1 MQQCVA
7 ILHCRSRTIQIV
19 LKHRRSFRCCAV
31 FRSVAPCCL
40 LMTSHFQVSVQISEL
55 EISCCNRG
63 SLSTCPSTRVRRS
76 IPYDGSLSSS
86 SFKSCVGLST
96 NIQAR
101 FFFLVSDHTVLR
113 TRFIENQTAVL
124 CFHFATLA
132 SFRRLAVVPCCASS
146 LPSLDTCC
154 SADCTLHCIFA
165 CQVVCLTSALIQ

>member
-1 MQQCVA
+1 MIWSSSK
-7 ILHCRSRTIQIV
+7 ILIECCFNLESLATVRCDSALPFSHDPNCPKASSIFPLLRRLPISSTLLLADDVTFSSSRPI
-19 LKHRRSFRCCAV
+19 LK
-31 FRSVAPCCL
+31 
-40 LMTSHFQVSVQISEL
+40 L
-55 EISCCNRG
+55 EVSCCNRG

-132 SFRRLAVVPCCASS
+132 SFRRLAVV
-146 LPSLDTCC
+146 L
-154 SADCTLHCIFA
+154 
-165 CQVVCLTSALIQ
+165 

>member
-19 LKHRRSFRCCAV
+19 LKHRRSFCCCAV
-31 FRSVAPCCL
+31 FRSVALCCM
-40 LMTSHFQVSVQISEL
+40 LMTSHLSSSRPILKL
-55 EISCCNRG
+55 EVSCCNRG

-113 TRFIENQTAVL
+113 TRFIENQTAAVFSF
-124 CFHFATLA
+124 CDSCIVETLGCRA
-132 SFRRLAVVPCCASS
+132 LMHTS